1 MCSDSG
7 ATAQV
12 ETTVTVRYWAAA
24 RDATGV
30 AQDTFAFTAAITLA
44 DVVRRVLAVHPSPR
58 VAQVL
63 DVCSILVGDQPV
75 GTREPGQVS
84 VPAGS
89 AIEFLPPFAG
99 G

>member
-44 DVVRRVLAVHPSPR
+44 DVVRRVLAGSPGR
-58 VAQVL
+58 F
-63 DVCSILVGDQPV
+63 VGELQRLMLR
-75 GTREPGQVS
+75 G
-84 VPAGS
+84 
-89 AIEFLPPFAG
+89 
-99 G
+99 